1 MNFNGI
7 LNDSKEDILELVS
20 FTIGNE
26 FYALEIN
33 CIREIIKVNDI
44 TRVPNTPNYI
54 KGVINLRGKVIPII
68 DMRKKLNLQSID
80 FNKNS
85 RILII
90 EYNNMMIGII
100 VDTVKEVLK
109 IDNKVTENTPDISK
123 NGTSD
128 YISSIGK
135 LDDKLI
141 NILNLDNFIQHH
153 NLN

>member
-33 CIREIIKVNDI
+33 CIREIIKVKDI